1 MKPKLTCPHCDKDIS
16 VIANRIEI
24 KHSWKYAFLFLVL
37 PLLFF
42 IPTYKVVYFKPVIT
56 EDLSIVDVSTSLN
69 RWGFEL
75 HGVVVNKSDNV
86 WKSLMMEAEF
96 FDKDGNF
103 VDEAKA
109 SITTKIKEHSR
120 EHFKVRLIRLGK
132 EALKLEPRMKLT
144 GGYAE

>member
-16 VIANRIEI
+16 VITNRIEI
-24 KHSWKYAFLFLVL
+24 KHSWLYAFLFLVL

-69 RWGFEL
+69 RWVFEL

-109 SITTKIKEHSR
+109 SILTTINEHSR
-120 EHFKVRLIRLGK
+120 EHFKVRLNGLGK
-132 EALKLEPRMKLT
+132 EALTLEHRLKLS
-144 GGYAE
+144 GGRAE

>member
-24 KHSWKYAFLFLVL
+24 KHSWTYAFLFVVL
-37 PLLFF
+37 PLLYF
-42 IPTYKVVYFKPVIT
+42 ISTYKVVYFKPVIT
-56 EDLSIVDVSTSLN
+56 EDLSVVDVSTSLN

-86 WKSLMMEAEF
+86 WKSVMIEAEF

-109 SITTKIKEHSR
+109 SISTTIKEHSR
-120 EHFKVRLIRLGK
+120 EHFKVRFNGLGK
-132 EALKLEPRMKLT
+132 EALKLEPKVKLT
-144 GGYAE
+144 GGYAD